1 MRRYALAAAT
11 IVTTLALR
19 VALAEPAAPAPSPPA
34 AAGSVA
40 PVACAAPQL
49 GTELGATTSSPA
61 EVLRLAPRVRALLGE
76 APDDACRNELAKQF
90 YEFYGKA
97 LSSANEQLEA
107 ASTDAKRKQLTRALH
122 AVGWTINA
130 SEAGD
135 YVTESKPWLPKALG
149 PQLPKLWR
157 EYLSYSIGDR
167 IAGLSED
174 AGLRISWQQ
183 LRARI
188 RRWEDFAARYP
199 DFPLTAGV
207 REDNDTVFRIFLS
220 GIDNTPAFDAEGKL
234 EPELKKELEA
244 YAADRKAARRAIV
257 RGYLEVLAKHGGARS
272 DASDAYLKKHKL
284 PTMMGIEP
292 PRF

>member
-1 MRRYALAAAT
+1 MRLPIFVAAIITALATGDAH
-11 IVTTLALR
+11 
-19 VALAEPAAPAPSPPA
+19 AEPAAPA
-34 AAGSVA
+34 
-40 PVACAAPQL
+40 ACTAPQL
-49 GTELGATTSSPA
+49 AAELGAAPSTPA
-61 EVLRLAPRVRALLGE
+61 ELARLAPRVRALITE
-76 APDDACRNELAKQF
+76 APDDACRNDLAKTF
-90 YEFYGKA
+90 YELYSKA
-97 LSSANEQLEA
+97 LSSANDQLEA
-107 ASTDAKRKQLTRALH
+107 ASTEAKRKQLARALRS
-122 AVGWTINA
+122 VGWTINA

-135 YVTESKPWLPKALG
+135 YVTESKPWLPNALG

-207 REDNDTVFRIFLS
+207 REDNDTVFRIFVS

-244 YAADRKAARRAIV
+244 YAADRKAARRTIV
-257 RGYLEVLAKHGGARS
+257 RGYLEVLAKHGDARS